1 MEIHET
7 AIVSPKAKIG
17 EGCQFG
23 PYTIVEDD
31 VEIGENCIF
40 DAFSV
45 VRGGTKMGSGNHL
58 FEGAVVGGHPQ
69 CQGLEHSDG
78 RVVIGDN
85 NLIREHC
92 TVHRSMRD
100 DGVTEIG
107 SGNMLMVNV
116 HVAHDCRI
124 GSHVLISNNTM
135 MAGHVS
141 IDDRAVVSGAVGI
154 HQFCRIGKMAMVGGQ
169 AHVVKDVPPY
179 MLVDGKSTEI
189 TGLNRIGLSRNRVS
203 AEDIKLLKNIYQII
217 YRRGLPWKEI
227 LRLLNEECNF
237 GAGEDVVRFLNAT
250 KRGILRARRMCGG
263 PESDSNSETPE
274 KGEQDGSADC

>member
-17 EGCQFG
+17 EGCKFG

-31 VEIGENCIF
+31 VEIGENCVF

-45 VRGGTKMGSGNHL
+45 VRGGTKMGNGNHL

-69 CQGLEHSDG
+69 CLGLEHSSG
-78 RVVIGDN
+78 RAVIGDN

-107 SGNMLMVNV
+107 SDNMLMVNV

-124 GSHVLISNNTM
+124 GNHVLISNNTM

-154 HQFCRIGKMAMVGGQ
+154 HQFCRIGTMAMVGGQ
-169 AHVVKDVPPY
+169 AHVTKDILPFT
-179 MLVDGKSTEI
+179 LIDGKMTEVG
-189 TGLNRIGLSRNRVS
+189 GLNMVGIKRNGIGR
-203 AEDIKLLKNIYQII
+203 EDVGLLKEIYLLV
-217 YRRGLPWKEI
+217 YLSGAPWKEI
-227 LRLLNEECNF
+227 VRELNEKYNV
-237 GAGEDVVRFLNAT
+237 GAGKEIVRFVNTT
-250 KRGILRARRMCGG
+250 KRGILRAHRSHGGAGCG
-263 PESDSNSETPE
+263 PDETPE
-274 KGEQDGSADC
+274 DAANV

>member
-17 EGCQFG
+17 QGCKFG
-23 PYTIVEDD
+23 PYTIIEDD

-45 VRGGTKMGSGNHL
+45 VRGGTKMGNGNHL

-69 CQGLEHSDG
+69 CLGLEHSNG
-78 RVVIGDN
+78 RAVIGDN

-154 HQFCRIGKMAMVGGQ
+154 HQFCRIGTMAMVGGQ
-169 AHVVKDVPPY
+169 AHIVKDVPPY

-189 TGLNRIGLSRNRVS
+189 TGLNRVGLARNGVS
-203 AEDIKLLKNIYQII
+203 ADDVKLLKDIYKIL
-217 YRRGLPWKEI
+217 YRRGLSWKEI
-227 LRLLNEECNF
+227 LRLLSEEYDF
-237 GAGEDVVRFLNAT
+237 GAGADVVRFLNTT
-250 KRGILRARRMCGG
+250 KRGILRARRMRGG
-263 PESDSNSETPE
+263 PESGSNSESAE
-274 KGEQDGSADC
+274 NGEQDGTADC